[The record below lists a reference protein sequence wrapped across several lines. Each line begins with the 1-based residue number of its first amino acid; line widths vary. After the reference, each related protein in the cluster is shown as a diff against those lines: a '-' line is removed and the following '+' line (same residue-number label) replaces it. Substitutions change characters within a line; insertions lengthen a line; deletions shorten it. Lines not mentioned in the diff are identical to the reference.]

1 MTAATRLLR
10 SLPAVHR
17 DRLME
22 LASEVSFAQDA
33 RIFEEQ
39 GTADRFWVIR
49 SGAVTLDLR
58 IPGRRAATVATL
70 GPGDL
75 LGWSWMFP
83 PYTWDF
89 GAEALSPVRA
99 YEFDGAQVRALC
111 EEDPVLGYALVRAV
125 AEVLAHRLQVARSRL
140 MDLQAQRGG
149 SGNW

>member
-1 MTAATRLLR
+1 M
-10 SLPAVHR
+10 PAQYVES
-17 DRLME
+17 LME
-22 LASEVSFAQDA
+22 LAREVFFDQDA

-49 SGAVTLDLR
+49 SGAVTLDLKV
-58 IPGRRAATVATL
+58 PGRRPVTVDTL

-75 LGWSWMFP
+75 LGWSWMFA

-111 EEDPVLGYALVRAV
+111 DAEPALGLALVRAV
-125 AEVLAHRLQVARSRL
+125 AEVLAHRLQNARTRL
-140 MDLQAQRGG
+140 LDLHSYGTPR
-149 SGNW
+149 